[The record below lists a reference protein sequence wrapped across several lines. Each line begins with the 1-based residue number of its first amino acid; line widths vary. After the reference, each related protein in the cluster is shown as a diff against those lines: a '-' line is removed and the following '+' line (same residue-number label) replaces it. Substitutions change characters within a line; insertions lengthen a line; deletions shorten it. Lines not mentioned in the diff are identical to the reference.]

1 MKIIR
6 IPALLVCLAL
16 IGAGCGLGST
26 SSSASASAGSGGASA
41 SGNALPSGMATSL
54 PPAEDELNLVIW
66 AGYAEDGSS
75 DKTYDWVNPFEKDT
89 GCKVNTTDGRDSA
102 NMVSL
107 MATGQYDG
115 VSASGDAT
123 LRMIA
128 AGTVAPVNM
137 DLIPNYADVFAGL
150 KNQPHN
156 TVNGV
161 PYGTPHGRGAN
172 VLLYNT
178 DKFPTPPTSW
188 DVVWDADSPAAGKIS
203 IYNSSIYIADAA
215 LHLQQTNPELGIKD
229 IYQLNEEQFNAAVDL
244 LKQQHK
250 IVGEYW
256 NVANDQ
262 ITSFGSGDMLAGTS
276 WQYQLNT
283 ILLDDKNAPVA
294 AVLPDE
300 GSTGWSDTWMISSQA
315 AHPGCMY
322 RWMNWMLDPHT
333 NALATIWFGEAPV
346 SQQACD
352 EAEKISPGHCDSYH
366 ATDEAYFSKVHF
378 WSTPREDCNDTDP
391 ATTCKDV
398 EAWIAAWTD
407 ITGG

>member
-1 MKIIR
+1 MRIFR
-6 IPALLVCLAL
+6 IPAVLAGVALV
-16 IGAGCGLGST
+16 GAGCGLGSV
-26 SSSASASAGSGGASA
+26 SPSASVNPGSGGAS
-41 SGNALPSGMATSL
+41 SSALPSGMATTL

-75 DKTYDWVNPFEKDT
+75 DPDYDWVTPFEKDT
-89 GCKVNTTDGRDSA
+89 GCKVNSTDGRDSA

-137 DLIPNYADVFAGL
+137 DLIPNYANVFAGL
-150 KNQPHN
+150 KGQPHN
-156 TVNGV
+156 TVNGI

-188 DVVWDADSPAAGKIS
+188 DVVWDASSPAAGKIS

-215 LHLQQTNPELGIKD
+215 LHLQKTNPELGITD

-244 LKQQHK
+244 LKQQHEM
-250 IVGEYW
+250 VGEYW
-256 NVANDQ
+256 NVATDQ

-283 ILLDDKNAPVA
+283 ILADDKDAPVA

-300 GSTGWSDTWMISSQA
+300 GSTGWSDTWMISSTA
-315 AHPGCMY
+315 KHPGCMY

-346 SQQACD
+346 SAEACA
-352 EAEKISPGHCDSYH
+352 EAEKISPGDCDSYH
-366 ATDEAYFSKVHF
+366 ATDEDYFSKVHF
-378 WSTPREDCNDTDP
+378 WSTPREDCNDQDP

-398 EAWIAAWTD
+398 EAWISAWTE

>member
-1 MKIIR
+1 MRTLR
-6 IPALLVCLAL
+6 IGSLLVGVAL
-16 IGAGCGLGST
+16 IGVGCGLGST
-26 SSSASASAGSGGASA
+26 SPSVTGTGA
-41 SGNALPSGMATSL
+41 SGNAAPSGMATTL
-54 PPAEDELNLVIW
+54 PPAEDELDIVIW
-66 AGYAEDGSS
+66 DGYAEDGSN
-75 DKTYDWVNPFEKDT
+75 DKDYDWVTPFEDET
-89 GCKVNTTDGRDSA
+89 GCKVTPKSGLDSA

-128 AGTVAPVNM
+128 AGTVAPVNL
-137 DLIPNYADVFAGL
+137 DLIPNYANVFDGL

-161 PYGTPHGRGAN
+161 SYGTPHGRGAN
-172 VLLYNT
+172 ILMYNT
-178 DKFPTPPTSW
+178 KTFPEAPTSW
-188 DVVWDADSPAAGKIS
+188 DAVWDADSPAAGKVS

-215 LHLQQTNPELGIKD
+215 LHLQQTNPELGIAD

-244 LKQQHK
+244 LKQQHE

-256 NVANDQ
+256 NLPADQ
-262 ITSFGSGDMLAGTS
+262 ITSFGSEDMLAGTT

-283 ILLDDKNAPVA
+283 IKLDKPDAPVA
-294 AVLPDE
+294 ATLPDE
-300 GSTGWSDTWMISSQA
+300 GSTGWSDTWMISSTA
-315 AHPGCMY
+315 KHPGCMY

-366 ATDEAYFSKVHF
+366 ATDEEYFSKVHF
-378 WSTPREDCNDTDP
+378 WSTPREDCNDDN
-391 ATTCKDV
+391 ADTTCKDI
-398 EAWIAAWTD
+398 EDWIAAWTD

>member
-1 MKIIR
+1 MRTIR

-41 SGNALPSGMATSL
+41 SGSALPSGMATSL

-128 AGTVAPVNM
+128 AGTVAPVNT

-161 PYGTPHGRGAN
+161 PYGVPHGRGAN

-178 DKFPTPPTSW
+178 DKFPTAPTSW
-188 DVVWDADSPAAGKIS
+188 DVVWNPDSPAAGKIS

-215 LHLQQTNPELGIKD
+215 LHLQQTNPELGITD
-229 IYQLNEEQFNAAVDL
+229 IYQLTEEQFNAAVDL
-244 LKQQHK
+244 LKQQHD

-283 ILLDDKNAPVA
+283 ILLDDKNAPLA

-300 GSTGWSDTWMISSQA
+300 GSTGWSDTWMISSTA

-346 SQQACD
+346 SQQACA